1 MAAEAA
7 SVAVTAAGLSSYCS
21 AAAAALAAA
30 AMMAAEAALV
40 ALVADAAAF
49 GLSSC
54 FAAAAAMALV
64 AAAARNAKNLLPDCD
79 KHRLNNQ
86 KGIALTYTDSVCS
99 LQMSWEGLSA
109 YEALFFCFG
118 VGLTL
123 PLYETAPLF
132 RRYDGRDRRNETPF
146 APMPAAQ
153 CRV

>member
-1 MAAEAA
+1 MVAAEAA

-30 AMMAAEAALV
+30 AMMAAEAAL

-79 KHRLNNQ
+79 KHRLSNQ

-109 YEALFFCFG
+109 YEALFFCFEG
-118 VGLTL
+118 SLTL
-123 PLYETAPLF
+123 PLYETAPLS
-132 RRYDGRDRRNETPF
+132 RRYDGRGRRNETPF

>member
-1 MAAEAA
+1 M
-7 SVAVTAAGLSSYCS
+7 AVTAALLSSYCS

-30 AMMAAEAALV
+30 ATMAAEAAL

-54 FAAAAAMALV
+54 SAAAAAMALV
-64 AAAARNAKNLLPDCD
+64 AAAARNAKNLLPDCE

-86 KGIALTYTDSVCS
+86 KGIALTYTQSVCS

-118 VGLTL
+118 GQPYSSFV
-123 PLYETAPLF
+123 
-132 RRYDGRDRRNETPF
+132 
-146 APMPAAQ
+146 
-153 CRV
+153 